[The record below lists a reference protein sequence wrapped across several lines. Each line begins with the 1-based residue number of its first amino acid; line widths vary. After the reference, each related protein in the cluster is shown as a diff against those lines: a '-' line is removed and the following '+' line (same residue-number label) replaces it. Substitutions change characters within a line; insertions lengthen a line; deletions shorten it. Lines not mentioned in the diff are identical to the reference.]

1 MKRSSR
7 ASTLSVPCRFAFTGT
22 GAGLFSELVVGL
34 ILTIFTLGL
43 YSPWFICRLAD
54 WVARYTRLKDDRG
67 RSVNFA
73 FVGDGGDL
81 FATLIVGT
89 ILTFFTLGIYSFWF
103 SVNLTRFCLENLVA
117 EDSNGGEIDIS
128 FHGTGAD
135 LFARV
140 FVDYILTIVTLG
152 IYTPW
157 MICNLHGFY
166 YENTRI
172 HTDDTRLT
180 LTFTGTGGELFVTY
194 IVGYI
199 LTLLTLGL
207 YSFWFQVNLMRFTS
221 GNTSVTTS
229 SGRRY
234 RVNFTGTGA
243 EFFVINVVGTVLS
256 FLTLGIYYFWFL
268 NNLIRFQT
276 DYLEVDHA
284 HDN

>member
-1 MKRSSR
+1 MQRSSS
-7 ASTLSVPCRFAFTGT
+7 ASTLSVPCRFVFTGT
-22 GAGLFSELVVGL
+22 GAGLFSELIVGL
-34 ILTIFTLGL
+34 ILTIVTLGL
-43 YSPWFICRLAD
+43 YSPWFICRLAN
-54 WVARYTRLKDDRG
+54 WVALYTRLTDDRG
-67 RSVNFA
+67 RDVRFT

-103 SVNLTRFCLENLVA
+103 SVNLTRFFLENLLA

-135 LFARV
+135 LFARLI
-140 FVDYILTIVTLG
+140 VDYILTFVTLG

-157 MICNLHGFY
+157 MICDLHRFY

-172 HTDDTRLT
+172 HTNNTRLT
-180 LTFTGTGGELFVTY
+180 LTFTGRGCELLMTY
-194 IVGYI
+194 VVGYI
-199 LTLLTLGL
+199 LTIVTLGL
-207 YSFWFQVNLMRFTS
+207 YSFWFQVTLMRFTC
-221 GNTSVTTS
+221 GNTTVTTLG
-229 SGRRY
+229 GRRY
-234 RVNFTGTGA
+234 RVHFTGTGA

-276 DYLEVDHA
+276 ENLEVDRE
-284 HDN
+284 